1 MPDPSFRYA
10 TGQDGQGDASAG
22 PVSYET
28 MRGGGGG
35 VGDGGGGVGDGGGQ
49 PDGTAEARI
58 AFNVP
63 TEVRQLRHHF

>member
-35 VGDGGGGVGDGGGQ
+35 VGDGGGQ